1 MGQTTTAKKEKLDDY
16 TQHLLDNLLRIIK
29 YNNHLIHLDLSYT
42 RLDEMMILQLGTA
55 LRRSKSLVAVHFT
68 GNPGVSEKTSNYL
81 QERVHC
87 RPFKDRDLKTE
98 GQNVI

>member
-1 MGQTTTAKKEKLDDY
+1 MNTTHMGATTKEKKEKLDDY

-29 YNNHLIHLDLSYT
+29 YNHHLIHLDLSYT

-68 GNPGVSEKTSNYL
+68 GNPGVTEKTSSYL
-81 QERVHC
+81 
-87 RPFKDRDLKTE
+87 
-98 GQNVI
+98 